1 MGLTSALNT
10 SLNGLA
16 LNENTIDVLGNNIA
30 NAGTNGF
37 KASTTRFQTQLSRTL
52 SVGSRPTAS
61 SGGTNPRQIG
71 LGASVSVIS
80 RDFTQGSISNST
92 SPSDLAIQGNGFFV
106 LDGANGIV
114 YSRNGNF
121 SLNSEAELVNDQGM
135 FVQGYGVDGD
145 FNLVTTQLTELHI
158 PLGDL
163 HVAQQTANMALSGA
177 LLPTGVIGDR
187 GTVLTSEVL
196 SDYAVPATPVT
207 ATASS
212 LLIDL
217 RNVAGDPLFTDGQT
231 INYLPKKG
239 GRTIDAVDFTVGAT
253 TTLQDFMDY
262 MNDALAIQTQAD
274 DPTIAND
281 AGLAE
286 QSITAG
292 PGITLSGGQIRIVG
306 NAGEVNQIASTVG
319 DIRDTDANSIPI
331 RFDPSQEAQGEGTGT
346 DFVLYDSLGQPINVR
361 LTTSLESRTANKTT
375 YRWFLESAE
384 DAGTDVAIRTGLIEF
399 NSLGQVASGGKASFA
414 LDRSNTAAVSP
425 MQVTIDFTQI
435 SGIST
440 ESAGSRLNL
449 SSQDGSPPGTLQNF
463 VIDESGVIN
472 GVFDNGIIRTLGQIV
487 LARFANPDG
496 LVEDGATTFKEGVS
510 SGSPFFVA
518 PSTFGVG
525 SIRAGA
531 IELSNTD
538 IGKNLVDLIVA
549 STNYRGNARVISS
562 VQQLVDELL
571 LLGR

>member
-52 SVGSRPTAS
+52 SVGSRATPN

-80 RDFTQGSISNST
+80 RDFTQGSITNST

-106 LDGANGIV
+106 LEGSNGVV

-121 SLNSEAELVNDQGM
+121 SLNSEAALVNDQGM
-135 FVQGYGVDGD
+135 FVQGYGIDSD
-145 FNLVTTQLTELHI
+145 FNLVTTQLTELHV

-163 HVAQQTANMALSGA
+163 HVAQQTGNMALSGA
-177 LLPTGVIGDR
+177 LLPTGEL
-187 GTVLTSEVL
+187 GTQGSILTSEAL
-196 SDYAVPATPVT
+196 RDNGNALAAATGT
-207 ATASS
+207 T
-212 LLIDL
+212 LLTDL
-217 RNVAGDPLFTDGQT
+217 RNSSSTAALFTNGQSV
-231 INYLPKKG
+231 NYTPKKG
-239 GRTIDAVDFTVGAT
+239 GRTIDAVPFTVTAT
-253 TTLQDFMDY
+253 STVNDFMTY
-262 MNDALAIQTQAD
+262 MDQSLAIVSQTGAQPAD
-274 DPTIAND
+274 A
-281 AGLAE
+281 
-286 QSITAG
+286 SIPDDDTTG
-292 PGITLSGGQIRIVG
+292 GSPGVSINASGQIVIVG
-306 NAGEVNQIASTVG
+306 NAGVVNDIDSTVG
-319 DIRDTDANSIPI
+319 DITADDAAVSLA
-331 RFDPSQEAQGEGTGT
+331 FLKSEDAVGEGTGT
-346 DFVLYDSLGQPINVR
+346 DFVIYDSLGQPVNVR
-361 LTTSLESRTANKTT
+361 LTTALESRDSTSTS
-375 YRWFLESAE
+375 YRWYIESVE
-384 DAGTDVAIRTGLIEF
+384 DSRTDVAIATGVIKF
-399 NSLGQVASGGKASFA
+399 NSLGIVSDGGLATFA
-414 LDRSNTAAVSP
+414 LERTNTAAVSP
-425 MQVTIDFTQI
+425 MQVTIDFRQV

-440 ESAGSRLNL
+440 ASAGSRLNL
-449 SSQDGSPPGTLQNF
+449 SSQDGSPPGTLQSF
-463 VIDESGVIN
+463 VIDENGVIN
-472 GVFDNGIIRTLGQIV
+472 GVFDNGIIRTLGQIA

-496 LVEDGATTFKEGVS
+496 LIEDGSTTFKEGVS
-510 SGSPFFVA
+510 SGAPFLVA
-518 PSTFGVG
+518 PGTFGVG
-525 SIRAGA
+525 TIRAGA

>member
-10 SLNGLA
+10 SLNGLS

-52 SVGSRPTAS
+52 SVGSRPTPN

-92 SPSDLAIQGNGFFV
+92 SPSDLAIQGSGFFV
-106 LDGANGIV
+106 LNGSNGIV

-121 SLNSEAELVNDQGM
+121 SLNSQAALVNDQGM
-135 FVQGYGVDGD
+135 FVQGYGVDSD
-145 FNLVTTQLTELHI
+145 FQLVTTQLSELHV

-163 HVAQQTANMALSGA
+163 HVAQQTSNMALSGA
-177 LLPTGVIGDR
+177 LLPTGVLGDR
-187 GTVLTSEVL
+187 GTIAASEVL
-196 SDYAVPATPVT
+196 RDINNALAPVT
-207 ATASS
+207 GATLLTDVANSSSAS
-212 LLIDL
+212 
-217 RNVAGDPLFTDGQT
+217 PLFTVGQT
-231 INYLPKKG
+231 VNYTPKKG
-239 GRTIDAVDFTVGAT
+239 GRTIDAVDLVVTAT
-253 TTLQDFMDY
+253 TTVQDFVNY
-262 MNDALAIQTQAD
+262 MSDSLAIQTQTD
-274 DPTIAND
+274 DPTIPND
-281 AGLAE
+281 AGTGG
-286 QSITAG
+286 S
-292 PGITLSGGQIRIVG
+292 PGLTLSAGGVITIVG
-306 NAGEVNQIASTVG
+306 NAGAVNDINTTVG
-319 DIRDTDANSIPI
+319 DITVDGASVSILFNKTQDAL
-331 RFDPSQEAQGEGTGT
+331 GEGTGT

-361 LTTSLESRTANKTT
+361 VTTSLESRDVNKTT
-375 YRWFLESAE
+375 YRWYLESAE
-384 DAGTDVAIRTGLIEF
+384 DAGTDVAIQTGTIDF
-399 NSLGQVASGGKASFA
+399 DSLGKVTNGGRATFS

-425 MQVTIDFTQI
+425 MQVTIDFTQV

-440 ESAGSRLNL
+440 ASAGSRLNL
-449 SSQDGSPPGTLQNF
+449 SAQDGSPPGTLQSF

-472 GVFDNGIIRTLGQIV
+472 GVFDNGIIRTLGQIT

-496 LVEDGATTFKEGVS
+496 LVEDGSTTFKEGVS

-562 VQQLVDELL
+562 VQNLVDELL
-571 LLGR
+571 QLGR

>member
-52 SVGSRPTAS
+52 SVGSRATS
-61 SGGTNPRQIG
+61 GTGGTNPRQIG

-106 LDGANGIV
+106 LDGSNGIV

-121 SLNSEAELVNDQGM
+121 SLNSEAALVNDQGM
-135 FVQGYGVDGD
+135 FVQGYGIDSD
-145 FNLVTTQLTELHI
+145 FNLVTTQLTELHV

-163 HVAQQTANMALSGA
+163 HVAQQTSNMALSGA
-177 LLPTGVIGDR
+177 LLPTGILGDQ
-187 GTVLTSEVL
+187 GSVATSEVL
-196 SDYAVPATPVT
+196 RDNANSLAPVT
-207 ATASS
+207 TATLLTDVRNSS
-212 LLIDL
+212 STT
-217 RNVAGDPLFTDGQT
+217 PLFTTGQT
-231 INYLPKKG
+231 VNYTPKKG
-239 GRTIDAVDFTVGAT
+239 GRTIDAVDFVVTATSTV
-253 TTLQDFMDY
+253 QDFLNY
-262 MNDALAIQTQAD
+262 INDSLAIQTQTD
-274 DPTIAND
+274 DPTIPND
-281 AGLAE
+281 AGTGGSPGVTL
-286 QSITAG
+286 TAG
-292 PGITLSGGQIRIVG
+292 GAIRIVG
-306 NAGEVNQIASTVG
+306 NIGSVNDIDTTVG
-319 DIRDTDANSIPI
+319 DITTDATTVPI
-331 RFDPSQEAQGEGTGT
+331 LFTKSQEALGEGTGT

-361 LTTSLESRTANKTT
+361 ITTALESRDVSKTT
-375 YRWFLESAE
+375 YRWFIESVE
-384 DAGTDVAIRTGLIEF
+384 DSRTDVAIATGTIDF
-399 NSLGQVASGGKASFA
+399 NSLGIVSEGAQATFS
-414 LDRSNTAAVSP
+414 LERTNTAAVSP
-425 MQVTIDFTQI
+425 MQVTIDFSQV

-440 ESAGSRLNL
+440 ASAGSRLNL
-449 SSQDGSPPGTLQNF
+449 NNQDGSPPGTLQSF

-472 GVFDNGIIRTLGQIV
+472 GVFDNGIIRTLGQIT

-496 LVEDGATTFKEGVS
+496 LIEDGSTTFKEGVS
-510 SGSPFFVA
+510 SGSPFLVA
-518 PSTFGVG
+518 PGTFGVG
-525 SIRAGA
+525 TIRAGA

-562 VQQLVDELL
+562 VQNLVDELL
-571 LLGR
+571 QLGR